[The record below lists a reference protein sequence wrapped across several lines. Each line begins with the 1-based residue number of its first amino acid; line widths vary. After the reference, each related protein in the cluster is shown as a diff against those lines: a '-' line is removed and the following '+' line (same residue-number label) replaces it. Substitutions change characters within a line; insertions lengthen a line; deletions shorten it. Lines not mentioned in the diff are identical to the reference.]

1 MIYLYILLVTL
12 CIYIIK
18 AISIKIYEFVIKRN
32 NKVGG
37 DEMIANLFNLVTIQ
51 RYTCNPENKKA
62 RQVHARYRNEV
73 LELLELSGLDADG
86 NSIITEED
94 K

>member
-1 MIYLYILLVTL
+1 MIYLYILLVIL

-18 AISIKIYEFVIKRN
+18 AISIKIYEFVIKKENRI
-32 NKVGG
+32 GG

-51 RYTCNPENKKA
+51 RYTCNPENKSV
-62 RQVHARYRNEV
+62 RLVHERYRDEV
-73 LELLELSGLDADG
+73 LELLALSGLDADG
-86 NSIITEED
+86 NSITAENS